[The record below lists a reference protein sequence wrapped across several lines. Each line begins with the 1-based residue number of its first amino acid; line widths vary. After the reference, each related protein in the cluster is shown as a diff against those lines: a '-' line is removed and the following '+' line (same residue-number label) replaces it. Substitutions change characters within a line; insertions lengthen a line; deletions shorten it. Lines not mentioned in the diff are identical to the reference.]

1 MLEWLKKKFNKNE
14 EDIEAKEKN
23 AKEEAEVSDEAQDE
37 PEAIEVDTKES
48 EESLREEIETV
59 EPETEADE
67 EIEEET
73 KKAPEDNLITEKYS
87 FDNKEKTTEA
97 VAEETFEIEEEPL
110 GEEQI
115 EVEEID
121 ESRKEQNLVD
131 EEVVETSESSQI
143 HKVEEDVS
151 SVSEDKEII
160 EPEDAFE
167 VDTQEEL
174 SEDDE
179 KDSEE
184 GKDDF
189 VDKDLEPKTDANTNE
204 DDPEAESEI
213 AESVE
218 EEEKQEEEKVGWFG
232 RLKKGLSKTR
242 DDMNYKI
249 NDILGNYVKI
259 DDDMIEDLEDLLIS
273 SDIGMETTMMLIDN
287 LRDSIREKQIQDP
300 KDVKPLLAEEIRKI
314 LEKNEEDHH
323 LNLDSSPSIILIV
336 GVNGVGKTTT
346 IGKLAH
352 RLKSEGKSVLIAA
365 ADTFRA
371 AAIEQVETWGERS
384 GVPVISHKE
393 GADPAAVVF
402 DAIQAQKARNIDVLI
417 CDTAGRLH
425 NKKNLMNELEKI
437 HRIIEKESP
446 DAQKESLLVLDA
458 TTGQNAILQ
467 AKSFDEVTHL
477 TGIVLTKLDGTA
489 KGGVVLPLTQEL
501 DIPIKLIGVGE
512 GMNDLQEFSGKDFAD
527 ALVNIE

>member
-1 MLEWLKKKFNKNE
+1 MLEWLKKKFNPNE
-14 EDIEAKEKN
+14 ETED
-23 AKEEAEVSDEAQDE
+23 KEE
-37 PEAIEVDTKES
+37 PLT
-48 EESLREEIETV
+48 EELDNTE
-59 EPETEADE
+59 ETEELESVEEDFQVEFIEDKELTDE
-67 EIEEET
+67 EIEGGEKTLPDNEAVTEAPKDEVVT
-73 KKAPEDNLITEKYS
+73 KKYS
-87 FDNKEKTTEA
+87 FDRREPTDEPKEGQPIQETE
-97 VAEETFEIEEEPL
+97 VVSEESHLQEDDDVTDEDQTVFEEIEEVENI
-110 GEEQI
+110 EDDDVDEI
-115 EVEEID
+115 DDVEVEESFD
-121 ESRKEQNLVD
+121 EPDFTETD
-131 EEVVETSESSQI
+131 EIEPEEASQDE
-143 HKVEEDVS
+143 VEED
-151 SVSEDKEII
+151 E
-160 EPEDAFE
+160 
-167 VDTQEEL
+167 
-174 SEDDE
+174 
-179 KDSEE
+179 
-184 GKDDF
+184 
-189 VDKDLEPKTDANTNE
+189 
-204 DDPEAESEI
+204 
-213 AESVE
+213 VE
-218 EEEKQEEEKVGWFG
+218 EEKIGWFG
-232 RLKKGLSKTR
+232 RLKAGLSKTR

-259 DDDMIEDLEDLLIS
+259 DEDMIEDLEDLLIS
-273 SDIGMETTMMLIDN
+273 SDIGMETTMTLIDN

-300 KDVKPLLAEEIRKI
+300 KEVKPVLAEEIRKI
-314 LEKNEEDHH
+314 LEKNGDVSR
-323 LNLDSSPSIILIV
+323 LNLEPSPAVILIV

-352 RLKSEGKSVLIAA
+352 KLKSEGKSVLIAA

-384 GVPVISHKE
+384 GVTVISHKE

-446 DAQKESLLVLDA
+446 NAQKESLLVLDA

-489 KGGVVLPLTQEL
+489 KGGVVLPLIQEL

-512 GMNDLQEFSGKDFAD
+512 GMNDLQEFSGEEFAD
-527 ALVNIE
+527 ALVNG

>member
-1 MLEWLKKKFNKNE
+1 MLEWLKKKFNPNE
-14 EDIEAKEKN
+14 ETED
-23 AKEEAEVSDEAQDE
+23 KEE
-37 PEAIEVDTKES
+37 PLT
-48 EESLREEIETV
+48 EELDNTE
-59 EPETEADE
+59 ETEELESVEEDFQVEFIEDKELTDE
-67 EIEEET
+67 EIEGGEKTLPDNEAVTEAPKDEVVT
-73 KKAPEDNLITEKYS
+73 KKYS
-87 FDNKEKTTEA
+87 FDRREPTDEPKEGQPIQETE
-97 VAEETFEIEEEPL
+97 VVSEESHLQEDDDVTDEDQTVFEEIEEVENI
-110 GEEQI
+110 EDDDVDEI
-115 EVEEID
+115 DDVEVEESFD
-121 ESRKEQNLVD
+121 EPDFIETD
-131 EEVVETSESSQI
+131 EIEPEEASHDE
-143 HKVEEDVS
+143 VEED
-151 SVSEDKEII
+151 E
-160 EPEDAFE
+160 
-167 VDTQEEL
+167 
-174 SEDDE
+174 
-179 KDSEE
+179 
-184 GKDDF
+184 
-189 VDKDLEPKTDANTNE
+189 
-204 DDPEAESEI
+204 
-213 AESVE
+213 VE
-218 EEEKQEEEKVGWFG
+218 EEKIGWFG
-232 RLKKGLSKTR
+232 RLKAGLSKTR

-259 DDDMIEDLEDLLIS
+259 DEDMIEDLEDLLIS
-273 SDIGMETTMMLIDN
+273 SDIGMETTMTLIDN

-300 KDVKPLLAEEIRKI
+300 NEVKPVLAEEIRKI
-314 LEKNEEDHH
+314 LEKNGDVSR
-323 LNLDSSPSIILIV
+323 LNLEPSPAVILIV

-352 RLKSEGKSVLIAA
+352 KLKSEGKSVLIAA

-384 GVPVISHKE
+384 GVTVISHKE

-446 DAQKESLLVLDA
+446 NAQKESLLVLDA

-489 KGGVVLPLTQEL
+489 KGGVVLPLIQEL

-512 GMNDLQEFSGKDFAD
+512 GMNDLQEFSGEEFAD
-527 ALVNIE
+527 ALVNG

>member
-1 MLEWLKKKFNKNE
+1 MLEWLKKKFNPNE
-14 EDIEAKEKN
+14 ETEDK
-23 AKEEAEVSDEAQDE
+23 
-37 PEAIEVDTKES
+37 
-48 EESLREEIETV
+48 EESLTEELENT
-59 EPETEADE
+59 EETEELESVEEDFQVEFIEDKELTDE
-67 EIEEET
+67 EIEGGEKTLPDNEAVTEAPKDEVVT
-73 KKAPEDNLITEKYS
+73 KKYS
-87 FDNKEKTTEA
+87 FDRREPTDEPKEGQPIQETE
-97 VAEETFEIEEEPL
+97 VVSEESHLQEDDDVTDEDQTVFEEIEEVENI
-110 GEEQI
+110 EDDDVDEI
-115 EVEEID
+115 DDVEVEESFD
-121 ESRKEQNLVD
+121 EPDFIETD
-131 EEVVETSESSQI
+131 EIEPEEASQDE
-143 HKVEEDVS
+143 VEED
-151 SVSEDKEII
+151 E
-160 EPEDAFE
+160 
-167 VDTQEEL
+167 
-174 SEDDE
+174 
-179 KDSEE
+179 
-184 GKDDF
+184 
-189 VDKDLEPKTDANTNE
+189 
-204 DDPEAESEI
+204 
-213 AESVE
+213 VE
-218 EEEKQEEEKVGWFG
+218 EEKIGWFG
-232 RLKKGLSKTR
+232 RLKARLSKTR

-259 DDDMIEDLEDLLIS
+259 DEDMIEDLEDLLIS
-273 SDIGMETTMMLIDN
+273 SDIGMETTMTLIDN

-300 KDVKPLLAEEIRKI
+300 NEVKPVLAEEIRKI
-314 LEKNEEDHH
+314 LEKNGDVSR
-323 LNLDSSPSIILIV
+323 LNLEPSPAVILIV

-352 RLKSEGKSVLIAA
+352 KLKSEGKSVLIAA

-384 GVPVISHKE
+384 GVTVISHKE

-446 DAQKESLLVLDA
+446 NAQKESLLVLDA

-489 KGGVVLPLTQEL
+489 KGGVVLPLIQEL

-512 GMNDLQEFSGKDFAD
+512 GMNDLQEFSGEEFAD
-527 ALVNIE
+527 ALVNG

>member
-1 MLEWLKKKFNKNE
+1 MLEWLKKKFNPNE
-14 EDIEAKEKN
+14 ETED
-23 AKEEAEVSDEAQDE
+23 KEE
-37 PEAIEVDTKES
+37 PLT
-48 EESLREEIETV
+48 EELDNTE
-59 EPETEADE
+59 ETEELESVEEDFQVEFIEDKELTDE
-67 EIEEET
+67 EIEGGEKTLPDNEAVTEAPKDEVVT
-73 KKAPEDNLITEKYS
+73 KKYS
-87 FDNKEKTTEA
+87 FDRREPTDEPKEGQPIQETE
-97 VAEETFEIEEEPL
+97 VVSEESHLQEDDDVTDEDQTVFEEIEEVENIED
-110 GEEQI
+110 GDVDEI
-115 EVEEID
+115 DDVEVEESFD
-121 ESRKEQNLVD
+121 EPDFIETD
-131 EEVVETSESSQI
+131 EIEPEEASQDE
-143 HKVEEDVS
+143 VEED
-151 SVSEDKEII
+151 E
-160 EPEDAFE
+160 
-167 VDTQEEL
+167 
-174 SEDDE
+174 
-179 KDSEE
+179 
-184 GKDDF
+184 
-189 VDKDLEPKTDANTNE
+189 
-204 DDPEAESEI
+204 
-213 AESVE
+213 VE
-218 EEEKQEEEKVGWFG
+218 EEKIGWFG
-232 RLKKGLSKTR
+232 RLKAGLSKTR

-259 DDDMIEDLEDLLIS
+259 DEDMIEDLEDLLIS
-273 SDIGMETTMMLIDN
+273 SDIGMETTMTLIDN

-300 KDVKPLLAEEIRKI
+300 NEVKPVLAEEIRKI
-314 LEKNEEDHH
+314 LEKNGDVSR
-323 LNLDSSPSIILIV
+323 LNLEPSPAVILIV

-352 RLKSEGKSVLIAA
+352 KLKSEGKSVLIAA

-384 GVPVISHKE
+384 GVTVISHKE

-446 DAQKESLLVLDA
+446 NAQKESLLVLDA

-489 KGGVVLPLTQEL
+489 KGGVVLPLIQEL

-512 GMNDLQEFSGKDFAD
+512 GMNDLQEFSGEEFAD
-527 ALVNIE
+527 ALVNG

>member
-1 MLEWLKKKFNKNE
+1 MLEWLKKKFNPNE
-14 EDIEAKEKN
+14 ETEDK
-23 AKEEAEVSDEAQDE
+23 
-37 PEAIEVDTKES
+37 
-48 EESLREEIETV
+48 EESLTEELENT
-59 EPETEADE
+59 EETEELESVEEDFQVEFIEDKELTDE
-67 EIEEET
+67 EIEGGEKTLPDNEAVTEAPKDEVVT
-73 KKAPEDNLITEKYS
+73 KKYS
-87 FDNKEKTTEA
+87 FDRREPTDEPKEGQPIQETEVVSEKSHLQEDDDA
-97 VAEETFEIEEEPL
+97 TDEDQTVFEEIEEVENI
-110 GEEQI
+110 EDDDVDEI
-115 EVEEID
+115 DDVEVEESFD
-121 ESRKEQNLVD
+121 EPDFIETD
-131 EEVVETSESSQI
+131 EIEPEEASQDE
-143 HKVEEDVS
+143 VEED
-151 SVSEDKEII
+151 EDE
-160 EPEDAFE
+160 
-167 VDTQEEL
+167 
-174 SEDDE
+174 
-179 KDSEE
+179 
-184 GKDDF
+184 
-189 VDKDLEPKTDANTNE
+189 
-204 DDPEAESEI
+204 
-213 AESVE
+213 VE
-218 EEEKQEEEKVGWFG
+218 EEKIGWFG
-232 RLKKGLSKTR
+232 RLKAGLSKTR

-259 DDDMIEDLEDLLIS
+259 DEDMIEDLEDLLIS
-273 SDIGMETTMMLIDN
+273 SDIGMETTMTLIDN

-300 KDVKPLLAEEIRKI
+300 KEVKPVLAEEIRKI
-314 LEKNEEDHH
+314 LEKNGDVSR
-323 LNLDSSPSIILIV
+323 LNLEPSPAVILIV

-352 RLKSEGKSVLIAA
+352 KLKSEGKSVLIAA

-384 GVPVISHKE
+384 GVTVISHKE

-446 DAQKESLLVLDA
+446 NAQKESLLVLDA

-489 KGGVVLPLTQEL
+489 KGGVVLPLIQEL

-512 GMNDLQEFSGKDFAD
+512 GMNDLQEFSGEEFAD
-527 ALVNIE
+527 ALVNG

>member
-14 EDIEAKEKN
+14 EDTEQEIEAREETS
-23 AKEEAEVSDEAQDE
+23 KEESEATGGVQEASEAAEV
-37 PEAIEVDTKES
+37 KENS
-48 EESLREEIETV
+48 EEVTEAFADEIETV
-59 EPETEADE
+59 DSETEADE
-67 EIEEET
+67 EIEEEET
-73 KKAPEDNLITEKYS
+73 QESPEENLITEKYS
-87 FDNKEKTTEA
+87 FNTKEIPAESTED
-97 VAEETFEIEEEPL
+97 VKP
-110 GEEQI
+110 
-115 EVEEID
+115 
-121 ESRKEQNLVD
+121 KED
-131 EEVVETSESSQI
+131 EEVNEAGEEKNVIDEEPSET
-143 HKVEEDVS
+143 EEDTEIAEEEV
-151 SVSEDKEII
+151 SVSESDEII

-167 VDTQEEL
+167 LETEHELSVERKDSEEVKESFVEENHVSDPDEIL
-174 SEDDE
+174 SEDD
-179 KDSEE
+179 SES
-184 GKDDF
+184 
-189 VDKDLEPKTDANTNE
+189 
-204 DDPEAESEI
+204 ESEI
-213 AESVE
+213 AESTA
-218 EEEKQEEEKVGWFG
+218 EEEKEEEKIGWFG
-232 RLKKGLSKTR
+232 RLKAGLSKTR

-259 DDDMIEDLEDLLIS
+259 DEDMIEDLEDLLIS

-300 KDVKPLLAEEIRKI
+300 KEVKPLLAEEIRNI

-323 LNLDSSPSIILIV
+323 LNIHSSPSIVLIV

-352 RLKSEGKSVLIAA
+352 RLKNEGKSVLIAA

-501 DIPIKLIGVGE
+501 EIPIKLIGVGE
-512 GMNDLQEFSGKDFAD
+512 GMNDLQEFSGKEFAD

>member
-1 MLEWLKKKFNKNE
+1 MLEWLKKKFNPNE
-14 EDIEAKEKN
+14 ETED
-23 AKEEAEVSDEAQDE
+23 KEE
-37 PEAIEVDTKES
+37 PLT
-48 EESLREEIETV
+48 EELDNTE
-59 EPETEADE
+59 ETEELESVEEDFQVEFIEDKELTDE
-67 EIEEET
+67 EIEGGEKTLPDNEAVTEAPKDEVVT
-73 KKAPEDNLITEKYS
+73 KKYS
-87 FDNKEKTTEA
+87 FDRREPTDEPKEGQPIQETE
-97 VAEETFEIEEEPL
+97 VVSEESHLQEDDDVTDEDQTVFEEIEEVENI
-110 GEEQI
+110 EDDDVDEI
-115 EVEEID
+115 DDVEVEESFD
-121 ESRKEQNLVD
+121 EPDFIETD
-131 EEVVETSESSQI
+131 EIEPEEASQDE
-143 HKVEEDVS
+143 VEED
-151 SVSEDKEII
+151 E
-160 EPEDAFE
+160 
-167 VDTQEEL
+167 
-174 SEDDE
+174 
-179 KDSEE
+179 
-184 GKDDF
+184 
-189 VDKDLEPKTDANTNE
+189 
-204 DDPEAESEI
+204 
-213 AESVE
+213 VE
-218 EEEKQEEEKVGWFG
+218 EEKIGWFG
-232 RLKKGLSKTR
+232 RLKAGLSKTR

-259 DDDMIEDLEDLLIS
+259 DEDMIEDLEDLLIS
-273 SDIGMETTMMLIDN
+273 SDIGMETTMTLIDN

-300 KDVKPLLAEEIRKI
+300 NEVKPVLAEEIRKI
-314 LEKNEEDHH
+314 LEKNGDVSR
-323 LNLDSSPSIILIV
+323 LNLEPSPAVILIV

-352 RLKSEGKSVLIAA
+352 KLKSEGKSVLIAA

-384 GVPVISHKE
+384 GVTVISHKE

-446 DAQKESLLVLDA
+446 NAQKESLLVLDA

-489 KGGVVLPLTQEL
+489 KGGVVLPLIQEL

-512 GMNDLQEFSGKDFAD
+512 GMNDLQEFSGEEFAD
-527 ALVNIE
+527 ALVNG